1 MSKPRPYGETDVT
14 TPPVYTQFDSLCC
27 CLAALPCC
35 TCGEEMG
42 GRTSAPEDR
51 IKTVY
56 LAVNGRDVSVS
67 QQCSV
72 VARSVCLR
80 SLLSRPPSEEH
91 F

>member
-1 MSKPRPYGETDVT
+1 
-14 TPPVYTQFDSLCC
+14 
-27 CLAALPCC
+27 
-35 TCGEEMG
+35 MG

-91 F
+91 FYCVYALFFCSQPHRKLHI